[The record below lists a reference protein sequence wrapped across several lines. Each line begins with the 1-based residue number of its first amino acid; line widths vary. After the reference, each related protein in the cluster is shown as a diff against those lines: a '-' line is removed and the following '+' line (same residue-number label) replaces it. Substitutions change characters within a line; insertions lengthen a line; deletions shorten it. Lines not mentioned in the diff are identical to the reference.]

1 MKYRVILRFET
12 TIDGTESYN
21 ELIEDGYLPDEAERQ
36 IKRHIEQDCIGPIIG
51 RADNTFYTPYDTDY
65 LIEEIDD

>member
-12 TIDGTESYN
+12 TIDETESYN
-21 ELIEDGYLPDEAERQ
+21 ELIENGYLPDEAEKQ
-36 IKRHIEQDCIGPIIG
+36 IKKDIEQDCIERIIG
-51 RADNTFYTPYDTDY
+51 RADNIFYTPYDADY

>member
-12 TIDGTESYN
+12 TIDETESYN
-21 ELIEDGYLPDEAERQ
+21 ELIKDGYLPDEAEKQ

-51 RADNTFYTPYDTDY
+51 RADNVLYTHYDANY